1 MRYTNIITLLTLL
14 VLVSGVSKGQDDRL
28 VNLLSLEELSRQK
41 LYTDIKSLPNE
52 LDSVFRLDLSK
63 QELWT
68 LPEIVSKMTNLQEL
82 NLSMNSLSKLSEIGN
97 LRQLQVLNIGMN
109 KFTTFPIEITSYT
122 NLKVLDLWWNDIQTL
137 PDEFFNN
144 NTQLEELNMTSMFE
158 FDFRTNL
165 SKIHSFKRL
174 KRLNLG
180 NNQIPELTIQFD
192 RLENLEVF
200 AYIGQDTIDLSKLCV
215 ELAKCKKL
223 RTLHISANNIKELP
237 NEIALLENL
246 EELNLY
252 RNEIKT
258 LPDEIIE
265 MKRLKEI
272 NLINNP
278 ISKRKIKRIQNRM
291 PLTKIIF

>member
-28 VNLLSLEELSRQK
+28 VNLFSLEGLSRQK

-200 AYIGQDTIDLSKLCV
+200 SYISQDTIDLSKLCV

-223 RTLHISANNIKELP
+223 RTLHFSANNIKELP

-252 RNEIKT
+252 RNET
-258 LPDEIIE
+258 PME
-265 MKRLKEI
+265 RA
-272 NLINNP
+272 
-278 ISKRKIKRIQNRM
+278 
-291 PLTKIIF
+291 